1 MKYIKNSFIL
11 KCLLPFIVV
20 YIIFLIITYIT
31 NFYYPAP
38 ERPLN
43 IPDDAVYHGGVEGYF
58 FEIVNKYDFS
68 VRIRVYKDY
77 DGRLVSDG
85 IYTGKDYLLLPYVRD
100 SLHKYI
106 ANLVCPGREDSM
118 IALRINI
125 LNPCPFI
132 VILKRYK
139 IK

>member
-68 VRIRVYKDY
+68 VRLRVYKDY

-106 ANLVCPGREDSM
+106 AYLVCPGREDSM
-118 IALRINI
+118 IALRTNI

>member
-68 VRIRVYKDY
+68 VRLRVYKDY

-106 ANLVCPGREDSM
+106 AYLVCPGREDSM
-118 IALRINI
+118 IALCTNI

-139 IK
+139 IN